1 MSVDIHIYKFEPLTA
16 AELEKVKW
24 FDISDDEQSL
34 GENHDWNEYNPYSI
48 MRFHLKDESIRKI
61 PRDVFS
67 EKVVKLKQIDREKMY
82 KYLGFSDESIRDN
95 KVHFRWVNG
104 RKICYADGE
113 AERSI
118 AVDEEK
124 RFIEVI
130 DFPCLLVKYKE
141 LFDADNTTEFF
152 SVSDARDRIL
162 KQNPGFQTYNYEII
176 TNEMLAKAEIPFLV
190 FERNKGKCFIFITD

>member
-16 AELEKVKW
+16 EELEKVKW
-24 FDISDDEQSL
+24 FEISDDEQAL
-34 GENHDWNEYNPYSI
+34 GENHNWNEYNPYSI

-67 EKVVKLKQIDREKMY
+67 EKVVKLKQINREKVY
-82 KYLGFSDESIRDN
+82 KYLGFSDESIKNN
-95 KVHFRWVNG
+95 KVSFRWMNG

-113 AERSI
+113 VERSI
-118 AVDEEK
+118 AVDEER

-130 DFPCLLVKYKE
+130 DFPCLLVKCKE
-141 LFDADNTTEFF
+141 LFDADNTTEFI
-152 SVSDARDRIL
+152 STRDARDRL
-162 KQNPGFQTYNYEII
+162 MKQNPGFQTYNYEII

-190 FERNKGKCFIFITD
+190 YERNKGKCFIYITD